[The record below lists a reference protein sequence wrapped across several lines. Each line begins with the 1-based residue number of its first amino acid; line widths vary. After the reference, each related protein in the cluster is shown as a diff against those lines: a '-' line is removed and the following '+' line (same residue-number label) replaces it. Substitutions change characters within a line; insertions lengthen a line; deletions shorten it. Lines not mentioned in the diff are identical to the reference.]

1 MRLWVSGQTH
11 KELGI
16 HDSCPHSW
24 KKAEQSENL
33 LCWRT
38 DVTEQI
44 DKWCP
49 ENWREK
55 QIERITVY
63 QEQKSLESGKGRNTY
78 CSWQAARGSVWT
90 ILRVNISW
98 GLSLGLP
105 PHFCEFY
112 LQEPHQVFT
121 VKIMEKSLMLPAGG
135 GEVPILKYTLRGSN
149 HPEICPACSFL
160 HLSSGE
166 TSPDPDLPGER
177 GILNSE
183 PSSLPVLL
191 SKGVWGTENHLRS
204 QPKRTGSPK

>member
-1 MRLWVSGQTH
+1 M
-11 KELGI
+11 
-16 HDSCPHSW
+16 
-24 KKAEQSENL
+24 
-33 LCWRT
+33 
-38 DVTEQI
+38 
-44 DKWCP
+44 
-49 ENWREK
+49 
-55 QIERITVY
+55 
-63 QEQKSLESGKGRNTY
+63 
-78 CSWQAARGSVWT
+78 WT

-121 VKIMEKSLMLPAGG
+121 VKIMEKSLVLPAGG

-191 SKGVWGTENHLRS
+191 SKGPSLFLLHSGF
-204 QPKRTGSPK
+204 SPWCPSMSIFALPLPFLFSFVLLFF